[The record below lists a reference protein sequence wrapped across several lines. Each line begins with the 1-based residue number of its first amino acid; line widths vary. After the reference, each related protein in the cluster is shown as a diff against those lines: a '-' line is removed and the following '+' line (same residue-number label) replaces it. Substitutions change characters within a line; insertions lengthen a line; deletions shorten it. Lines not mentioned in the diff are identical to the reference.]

1 MARLEGEAANIAI
14 ELDGGVGVIRLD
26 RPRRLNALDDAT
38 LLELTEQL
46 EEWEW
51 DGRVRAVLL
60 TSEGR
65 AFSAGSDIKEMAG
78 YDERQL
84 ARHQVL
90 GARLCERMTSSR
102 LPIVAAIR
110 GYALGGG
117 LEVALAADLRI
128 AAESA
133 VLGTPEV
140 ELNAIPSWGGTQ
152 RLPALVGLGRAAQL
166 VLTGEKID
174 ASTALAWGLVNAVV
188 PDDELESR
196 ARELCGRLVG
206 FGPVVGTLKALLR
219 QGAAATPPGGLA
231 LEALADALA
240 SLSPEFKSSVGDF
253 GRSA

>member
-1 MARLEGEAANIAI
+1 MTRVEGETANLAI
-14 ELDGGVGVIRLD
+14 ELDGAVGVLRLD
-26 RPRRLNALDDAT
+26 RPHRLNALDDAT
-38 LLELTEQL
+38 LLELAERL

-51 DGRVRAVLL
+51 DARVAAVLL

-90 GARLCERMTSSR
+90 GSRLCDRMTSSR

-117 LEVALAADLRI
+117 LEMALAADLRI

-174 ASTALAWGLVNAVV
+174 APTALAWGLVNEVV

-196 ARELCGRLVG
+196 ARDLCRRLAG
-206 FGPVVGTLKALLR
+206 LGPVVGTLKALLR
-219 QGAAATPPGGLA
+219 RGAAATPPSGLA
-231 LEALADALA
+231 LESLADALA
-240 SLSPEFKSSVGDF
+240 SLSPEFKSSVGGF
-253 GRSA
+253 GQQS